1 MSALLVDIESDFL
14 VGKEK
19 IKRIFLEAYYQMKK
33 KYHQTHRSED
43 NEMLEGIQNC
53 TVLDNLIFVFVMDHI
68 NKLKV
73 KYLKVLIC
81 FYFVSE
87 ELKGVLKKL

>member
-1 MSALLVDIESDFL
+1 
-14 VGKEK
+14 
-19 IKRIFLEAYYQMKK
+19 
-33 KYHQTHRSED
+33 
-43 NEMLEGIQNC
+43 MLEGIQNC